1 MLEESEARAQILDAT
16 PAPSSHPVDLAA
28 ALGSYAAETVRA
40 SVALPGFDNS
50 QMDGYAVRAQDATK
64 DAELTISGEQA
75 AGPDRHLKVEPGMAV
90 RIFTGAPMPEGA
102 DAVVMQEDTEILSK
116 GTRIRIVEGVETREF
131 VRRRGSDLC
140 EGQTILSSGERINAG
155 IIGILASQGCAR
167 LPIYRQ
173 PRCSVVSTGD
183 ELLPPGH
190 DLGPGQLY
198 DSNGAMLQAMAQEW
212 GAAVSGRFHA
222 TDDPGKLRD
231 ILGQA
236 LSDTDYCIVA
246 GGVSVGDHDHV
257 KQILSDLGVEGGFWK
272 VRIKPGKPLYFGR
285 RDQTLVFGLPGNPVS
300 AYITFLLFVLPSLL
314 KAQGKKVSIDTPSLP
329 SWRTELSAPLSNPGD
344 RPHYVRGR
352 WSPERPFFVPG
363 GVQQSHALFSLS
375 RSNALVRVEGG
386 ETLEAGTQVLAY
398 GVSPFAAI

>member
-1 MLEESEARAQILDAT
+1 MLEESEARAQILEAT

-28 ALGSYAAETVRA
+28 ALGYYAAETIRA

-64 DAELTISGEQA
+64 NAELAVSGEQP
-75 AGPDRHLKVEPGMAV
+75 AGPDRHLKVAPGTAV
-90 RIFTGAPMPEGA
+90 RIFTGAPMPVGA
-102 DAVVMQEDTEILSK
+102 DAVVMQEDTELLSE
-116 GTRIRIVEGVETREF
+116 GTRIRIAESAEPGEF

-140 EGQTILSSGERINAG
+140 EGQTLLSSGEHIHAG
-155 IIGILASQGCAR
+155 TIGILASQGCAR
-167 LPIYRQ
+167 LSIYRQ

-183 ELLPPGH
+183 ELLSPGEA
-190 DLGPGQLY
+190 LGPGQLY

-222 TDDPGKLRD
+222 PDDPAQLRD

-257 KQILSDLGVEGGFWK
+257 KQVLSDLGVEGGFWK

-285 RDQTLVFGLPGNPVS
+285 RDRTLVFGLPGNPVS

-314 KAQGKKVSIDTPSLP
+314 KAQGKKVTSETPPLP
-329 SWRTELSAPLSNPGD
+329 SWEAELAATLSNPGD
-344 RPHYVRGR
+344 RPHYMRGR
-352 WSPERPFFVPG
+352 WTPERPVFAPG

-375 RSNALVRVEGG
+375 RSNALVRVEAG
-386 ETLEAGTQVLAY
+386 EVLEAGTQVLAY
-398 GVSPFAAI
+398 GVSPLAAI